1 MPTAS
6 RLQRT
11 IASGTEVRGVG
22 FFHGSDVTL
31 RFRPAGADTGVVFV
45 RTDLPGRPTVRAHI
59 DQVVPTPR
67 RTTVRQG
74 EAVVEMIEHVMAAL
88 AGLRV
93 DNCAVEIDAAEPPGC
108 DGSSR
113 AFVEALTAA
122 GVVELDRPRP
132 ALAFDA
138 PVRVCDGKA
147 ELTAYPSRTPEYSLT
162 YHLDY
167 GPGSPIVSQ
176 DYRLRLTP
184 GSFAEELAPSRTFLL
199 EAEARALRQAGVGTR
214 VTDADLL
221 IFGPEGVV
229 GNTLRYPDECARH
242 KVLDMLGDLAL
253 LGMDLHADVVAYRS
267 GHALNA
273 ALVRALAAASAS
285 DRSAA

>member
-11 IASGTEVRGVG
+11 IASEREVRGVG

-45 RTDLPGRPTVRAHI
+45 RTDLPGRPTVRARI
-59 DQVVPTPR
+59 DHVVPTPR

-122 GVVELDRPRP
+122 GVVDLDRPRA
-132 ALAFDA
+132 ALALDA
-138 PVRVCDGKA
+138 PVRVGDGQA
-147 ELTAYPSRTPEYSLT
+147 ELTAYPSPTPEYALS

-167 GPGSPIVSQ
+167 GPGSPIGSQ

-199 EAEARALRQAGVGTR
+199 ETEARALRQAGVGTR

-221 IFGPEGVV
+221 VFGPDGVV

-253 LGMDLHADVVAYRS
+253 LGMDLHAHVVAYRS
-267 GHALNA
+267 GHSLNA